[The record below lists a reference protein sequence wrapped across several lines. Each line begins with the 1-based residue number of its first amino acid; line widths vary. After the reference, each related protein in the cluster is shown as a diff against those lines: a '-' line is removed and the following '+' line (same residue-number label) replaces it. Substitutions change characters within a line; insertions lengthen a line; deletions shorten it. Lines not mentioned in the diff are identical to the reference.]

1 MPSFQPEPGSLGFDG
16 MPVADSDRL
25 GLGPGEARDEAREE
39 EEAPA
44 SALPRMIT
52 GVAWVLLVMLVSV
65 YRACTG

>member
-16 MPVADSDRL
+16 LPVADLDRL
-25 GLGPGEARDEAREE
+25 GLSPDHAREDAGEE
-39 EEAPA
+39 EEAPP